1 MFIGVAI
8 SRHLAFVLLFVI
20 PVAVQICSTVFYPNL
35 SLLAVDG
42 LELDIAIVCISE
54 MFSRKVEVGG
64 GTYKMRVALA
74 GIRPGK
80 PRSP

>member
-1 MFIGVAI
+1 
-8 SRHLAFVLLFVI
+8 
-20 PVAVQICSTVFYPNL
+20 VFYPNL

-42 LELDIAIVCISE
+42 LELDIAVICISG
-54 MFSRKVEVGG
+54 MFSRKAKVGRR

-74 GIRPGK
+74 GMRPGK

>member
-1 MFIGVAI
+1 M
-8 SRHLAFVLLFVI
+8 
-20 PVAVQICSTVFYPNL
+20 AVQNVFDCVLPNL

-64 GTYKMRVALA
+64 GMYKMRVALA
-74 GIRPGK
+74 GMRPGK

>member
-1 MFIGVAI
+1 LFIGVAI

-42 LELDIAIVCISE
+42 LELDIAIVCVSGV
-54 MFSRKVEVGG
+54 FFRQAGVGG
-64 GTYKMRVALA
+64 EEGRTR
-74 GIRPGK
+74 
-80 PRSP
+80 

>member
-1 MFIGVAI
+1 M
-8 SRHLAFVLLFVI
+8 I

-42 LELDIAIVCISE
+42 LELDIAVVCVSE
-54 MFSRKVEVGG
+54 MFSKRVEVGR

-74 GIRPGK
+74 GMRPGK